1 MMDSGMRAMVDAVDE
16 ARRQL
21 RENALPKARERGRDK
36 VPAAD
41 EPVMLGALADL
52 VEVAA
57 ELAAALSDRMATH
70 ESPPFYNGAGSRLRD
85 QARYLREAEQ
95 KVAERL
101 G

>member
-1 MMDSGMRAMVDAVDE
+1 MDSGMRAMVDAVGE

-21 RENALPKARERGRDK
+21 RENALPKARESGRDK

-52 VEVAA
+52 VEVVA
-57 ELAAALSDRMATH
+57 ELATALSGRMATN
-70 ESPPFYNGAGSRLRD
+70 ESPPFYNGAGKRLRD

-95 KVAERL
+95 KVAKRL
-101 G
+101 N